1 MWRTKK
7 FLNWLVNDPCDSDVK
22 RALRLTSGRVNKLEE
37 LWKTGAVEKTI
48 EDVELLD
55 DASQKAQPVALRYA
69 DAYQYQ
75 NVFGPLTQLEA
86 EHDKAQREAQSRD
99 GIAVRWDVGLNKKRV
114 AYFALANGDGDG
126 DASKLG
132 IGEELVLRR
141 NGYDAK
147 NPAKRENWTAR
158 GVVIKFTDANEVGLE
173 LKGVGAR
180 SAPTEH
186 TTNFSVDFVW
196 KSTSF
201 DRAQAAMKSFA
212 LDETSVSGYIYHLL
226 LGHDAATPP
235 PPVPEQWLKNY
246 DVSAPGLPTLNTVQQ
261 TAVRMALS
269 QPLSLIQGPPGTG
282 KTVTSATIVYHL
294 TRQNQGQ
301 VIVCAPS
308 NVAVDQLAEKIEV
321 TGLKVVRVAAK
332 SRENLSERSPVEHLT
347 LHYQAAHLRNAPGY
361 AELAKLQRLKD
372 ELGELDSKDER
383 RYRGLRRQ
391 VEHEILKAAD
401 VVCCTA
407 SGAGDPRLAEFRFR
421 QVLMDESTQATEPE
435 TLIPLIMGA
444 KRVVMIGD
452 HCQLG
457 PVVTCKAAR
466 QAGLGQSLFERLILL
481 GVSPYRLQVQYRMH
495 PCLSEFPSDV
505 FYEGAL
511 QNGVA
516 ASERLSP
523 DVQFPWPNDKKPMMF
538 WSHFGQEELSGSGT
552 SYLNRQEASAVEQ
565 AVTQLLKSG
574 VEPQNIGVV
583 TPYEG
588 QRLFVVNHM
597 QRVGSLRQELYAAVQ
612 VASVDSF
619 QGREKDFIVLSCV
632 RSNETSGIGF
642 LSDPRRLNVAMTRA
656 RLGLVIIGNPKALAK
671 QPLFYDLLTH
681 FKNNDVFV
689 EGPLSA
695 LVECATPLT
704 PPRGKGGFRKG
715 NGEWRGYI
723 PALGSN
729 PDFKPADQIE
739 EKEVNWPSGGG
750 GYAAWNANAAAQYAS
765 SGDGDGSTSGGYQHA
780 TAPGSHA
787 GQYSIY

>member
-1 MWRTKK
+1 
-7 FLNWLVNDPCDSDVK
+7 
-22 RALRLTSGRVNKLEE
+22 
-37 LWKTGAVEKTI
+37 
-48 EDVELLD
+48 
-55 DASQKAQPVALRYA
+55 
-69 DAYQYQ
+69 
-75 NVFGPLTQLEA
+75 
-86 EHDKAQREAQSRD
+86 
-99 GIAVRWDVGLNKKRV
+99 
-114 AYFALANGDGDG
+114 
-126 DASKLG
+126 
-132 IGEELVLRR
+132 
-141 NGYDAK
+141 
-147 NPAKRENWTAR
+147 
-158 GVVIKFTDANEVGLE
+158 
-173 LKGVGAR
+173 
-180 SAPTEH
+180 
-186 TTNFSVDFVW
+186 
-196 KSTSF
+196 
-201 DRAQAAMKSFA
+201 MKSFA

-588 QRLFVVNHM
+588 QVRVARFPNPTPPCFISPQVTVVHTSRYTGLILSFLQSQRLFVVNHM